1 MSRWSNVPWTQIAV
15 EAVAIVGSILLAFA
29 IDAWWEEVQ
38 ADIDATLLKLQGTTI
53 QKSLQELRMDVAGY
67 YSQALQGDLDG
78 AQFGHDFADV
88 AQKQYFR
95 GRASSIYGGSDEV
108 QKNVTAKHVLGL

>member
-1 MSRWSNVPWTQIAV
+1 
-15 EAVAIVGSILLAFA
+15 
-29 IDAWWEEVQ
+29 
-38 ADIDATLLKLQGTTI
+38 
-53 QKSLQELRMDVAGY
+53 MDVAGY
-67 YSQALQGDLDG
+67 YSQTLQGDLSA
-78 AQFGHDFADV
+78 AQLGNDFADF